1 MNNRQQR
8 PINERCKE
16 TLQVLSESSV
26 QFIRT
31 HLSRQN
37 ISRLI
42 EPIQESAMKWIG
54 KTTQILIPDPTV
66 NDDQSSV
73 VSIDK
78 LSSIVINSNWKL
90 PPSRMPHLMVHYR
103 GDQIEEI
110 SQTFVEKIQSENR
123 SGVRVTQAGEMEI
136 IPRVSRPIRIVHHF
150 TSGHMSTTDVVFK
163 HEGRDLYVKFN
174 SQPRTMLT
182 YLKFIWR
189 SGMFAFLFVILF
201 SIYLMFTGSKTSWI
215 QDYVAK
221 YSNNWYPF
229 DDKSAF
235 MSLMI
240 YKGHYT
246 TDWIEFRNKIRS
258 DKKTVKEMAKYSQDK
273 YLQAR
278 KKMESLA
285 KSSSLAELMGMGE
298 FMLLQSIANTKGEY
312 IPDWLINTINENTR
326 KDEYAAWW
334 CDETTPFLG
343 KTYHHIKYL
352 EQVGDSYKSYLE
364 FYFENNKELQKKLIG
379 YYNECTTYERPWSYS
394 QLFFA
399 DPKIALA
406 NFGLPAS
413 IFATFIG
420 FFVWRAPLS
429 WLRFPCKI
437 LRWPTPDDF
446 NNSCQA
452 RNAWVERVFSETLFD
467 MGINKTDILELSM
480 GQSQS

>member
-1 MNNRQQR
+1 MNHDTNNRQQR

-54 KTTQILIPDPTV
+54 KTTQFLIPDATEKLDHSP
-66 NDDQSSV
+66 V
-73 VSIDK
+73 VSMDK

-103 GDQIEEI
+103 GDLIEEV
-110 SQTFVEKIQSENR
+110 SQAFVEKIQSENR

-136 IPRVSRPIRIVHHF
+136 TPHISRPIRVVHQF
-150 TSGHMSTTDVVFK
+150 KSGHMSTTDVVFK

-246 TDWIEFRNKIRS
+246 TDWIEFR
-258 DKKTVKEMAKYSQDK
+258 K
-273 YLQAR
+273 YLRLDITAVKTMKSYV
-278 KKMESLA
+278 KKRHTLVTNEYELLKNSNHLSEEDAVLRISPLLKYGMDELNKNMTSILYES
-285 KSSSLAELMGMGE
+285 
-298 FMLLQSIANTKGEY
+298 NEY
-312 IPDWLINTINENTR
+312 IPDILSNLFLQDKKTS
-326 KDEYAAWW
+326 EYVSWD
-334 CDETTPFLG
+334 CDESIPLVG
-343 KTYHHIKYL
+343 KANKCIKYL
-352 EQVGDSYKSYLE
+352 DQNGFSYRSYIE
-364 FYFENNKELQKKLIG
+364 FYFKENRHIRYG
-379 YYNECTTYERPWSYS
+379 
-394 QLFFA
+394 
-399 DPKIALA
+399 
-406 NFGLPAS
+406 
-413 IFATFIG
+413 
-420 FFVWRAPLS
+420 
-429 WLRFPCKI
+429 
-437 LRWPTPDDF
+437 
-446 NNSCQA
+446 
-452 RNAWVERVFSETLFD
+452 
-467 MGINKTDILELSM
+467 
-480 GQSQS
+480 